1 MNISGIYREKNDGS
15 RVSGCPGPEVSQL
28 KKFKSPGNHIQNPLR
43 KVKMFSVRLGSRYA
57 APAAAKLCLL
67 FLSYLPRSKLRY
79 VDLSFSG
86 DRYNFDLKQFD
97 IFSIILLMD
106 VYTPLSSIAGRAKER
121 CIRSLRCCNAFSNG
135 GVNWDRC
142 RASPPIDHS
151 FIHSSSCSFL

>member
-1 MNISGIYREKNDGS
+1 
-15 RVSGCPGPEVSQL
+15 
-28 KKFKSPGNHIQNPLR
+28 
-43 KVKMFSVRLGSRYA
+43 MFSVRLGSRYA

-151 FIHSSSCSFL
+151 SIHHLAPSFELIFSILLPSLSHNHFFRFGYSMPYVVAI

>member
-1 MNISGIYREKNDGS
+1 
-15 RVSGCPGPEVSQL
+15 
-28 KKFKSPGNHIQNPLR
+28 
-43 KVKMFSVRLGSRYA
+43 MFSVRLGSRYA

-106 VYTPLSSIAGRAKER
+106 VYTPLSSIAGRAKGR
-121 CIRSLRCCNAFSNG
+121 CIRSLRFCNAIRNG

-142 RASPPIDHS
+142 RASPPIDQTLS
-151 FIHSSSCSFL
+151 FIILFRPLSSYFPYFCQACLTIISSGSAILCHML